1 MRFLVALV
9 LIVLVGLGA
18 AWVIAGRAGGP
29 TITINQPAKFVG
41 QAGTLEVTI
50 DAPKGTLNRF
60 EAYIEQQG
68 RRIPLADSLNAS
80 GLEMKQE
87 GADRIRVRRELGKR
101 SVPELQAGDA
111 RITIVAARPTLY
123 GMRTLESSATRDVK
137 VRFVPPRV
145 SVASVHH
152 FVNHG
157 GAEFVVYRATPP
169 DVDSGVKVGDA
180 EYRGFNASE
189 AASLAGVQLGDPSLK
204 VAFFALL
211 HDQDLNTPI
220 SLYARDEAGNTA
232 RADFEY
238 RVFPKAMRK
247 SRIELNDQFINRV
260 VPAILENTPDFKAE
274 GSVFEQFLKINSEL
288 RRKNAEQIAALGRKG
303 SPTALFSG
311 AFQQLANS
319 QVEAAFADQ
328 RTYFYQ
334 GKEVD
339 RQVHLGFDLATTANA
354 PIVASNRGKVVHA
367 DYLGIYG
374 NCVIID
380 HGLGLQ
386 SLYAHLSSFDTA
398 VGQTV
403 EKGQTIGRSGMTGL
417 AGGDHLHF
425 TMLVEGQ
432 MVNPVEFWDPHWLE
446 DRVLRKLREA
456 AAPVTSSA
464 VGAR

>member
-1 MRFLVALV
+1 MRFLFALV
-9 LIVLVGLGA
+9 LILLVALGA
-18 AWVIAGRAGGP
+18 AWVIAGRGGGP
-29 TITINQPAKFVG
+29 AITVNHPTKFVG
-41 QAGTLEVTI
+41 QTGTLEVAI
-50 DAPKGTLNRF
+50 DTPKGTLSRF
-60 EAYIEQQG
+60 EAYVEQQG
-68 RRIPLADSLNAS
+68 RRIPLATSLDAA
-80 GLEMKQE
+80 GVQMTQQ
-87 GADRIRVRRELGKR
+87 GADRIVIRRDLGKR

-111 RITIVAARPTLY
+111 KVTVVAARETLY
-123 GMRTLESSATRDVK
+123 GMRTLESSVTRDVR
-137 VRFVPPRV
+137 VRFEPPRV
-145 SVASVHH
+145 SVASIHH

-169 DVDSGVKVGDA
+169 DVESGVRVGDV
-180 EYRGFNASE
+180 EYRGFS
-189 AASLAGVQLGDPSLK
+189 AADAAPLAGVQLGDPSLK

-220 SLYARDEAGNTA
+220 SLFARDEAGNTA

-238 RVFPKAMRK
+238 RVFPKPMRK
-247 SRIELNDQFINRV
+247 SRIELGDAFINRV

-274 GSVFEQFLKINSEL
+274 GSVLDRFLKINGDL
-288 RRKNAEQIAALGRKG
+288 RRQNAAHILELGRKG
-303 SPTALFSG
+303 TGPAQFSG

-354 PIVASNRGKVVHA
+354 PIVASNSGKVVYA

-386 SLYAHLSSFDTA
+386 SLYAHLSSIDTA
-398 VGQTV
+398 VGQTI
-403 EKGQTIGRSGMTGL
+403 EKGQTLGRSGMTGL

-425 TMLVEGQ
+425 TMLVKGR
-432 MVNPVEFWDPHWLE
+432 MVNPVEFWDSHWLE

-456 AAPVTSSA
+456 GT
-464 VGAR
+464 R

>member
-1 MRFLVALV
+1 MRFLVSLVVVVLLALA
-9 LIVLVGLGA
+9 G
-18 AWVIAGRAGGP
+18 AWVYSGRGGGP
-29 TITINQPAKFVG
+29 AITIEQPTKFIG
-41 QAGTLEVTI
+41 QAGTLEVAI
-50 DAPKGTLNRF
+50 QAPKGTLNRF
-60 EAYIEQQG
+60 EVYVEQQG
-68 RRIPLADSLNAS
+68 RRIPLATSLNAT

-87 GADRIRVRRELGKR
+87 GPDRIRIRRELGKR

-111 RITIVAARPTLY
+111 KVVVLAARPALY
-123 GMRTLESSATRDVK
+123 GMRTLESSASRDVK
-137 VRFVPPRV
+137 VRFEPPRV

-157 GAEFVVYRATPP
+157 GAEFVVYRATPA
-169 DVDSGVKVGDA
+169 DVESGVKVGDV
-180 EYRGFNASE
+180 EYRGFV
-189 AASLAGVQLGDPSLK
+189 AAPAAALAGVQLNDPALR

-220 SLYARDEAGNTA
+220 SLFARDEAGNTA
-232 RADFEY
+232 RAEFDY
-238 RVFPKAMRK
+238 RTFPRPQRR
-247 SRIELNDQFINRV
+247 SRIELNDQFLNRV
-260 VPAILENTPDFKAE
+260 VPAILEHTPDLKAE
-274 GSVFEQFLKINSEL
+274 GSIIEQFLKINGEL
-288 RRKNAEQIAALGRKG
+288 RRRNAEQIAAIGRT
-303 SPTALFSG
+303 SAPEPLFSG

-319 QVEAAFADQ
+319 QVEAAFADH

-339 RQVHLGFDLATTANA
+339 QQVHLGFDLATTANA
-354 PIVASNRGKVVHA
+354 PIVASNRGKVVFA

-386 SLYAHLSSFDTA
+386 SLYAHLSSFATA
-398 VGQTV
+398 AGDTV

-425 TMLVEGQ
+425 TMLVDGR
-432 MVNPVEFWDPHWLE
+432 MVSPVEFWDSHWLE

-456 AAPVTSSA
+456 ATQ
-464 VGAR
+464 

>member
-1 MRFLVALV
+1 MRFLLA
-9 LIVLVGLGA
+9 LIVLLVVAAGA
-18 AWVIAGRAGGP
+18 AWVIAGRGGGP
-29 TITINQPAKFVG
+29 VITINQPAKFVG
-41 QAGTLEVTI
+41 QAGTLDVTI
-50 DAPKGTLNRF
+50 QSPKGTLNRF

-68 RRIPLADSLNAS
+68 RRIPLATSLNAA
-80 GLEMKQE
+80 GVQMTQE
-87 GADRIRVRRELGKR
+87 GPDRIRVRRELGKR

-111 RITIVAARPTLY
+111 KITVIAARPSGFY
-123 GMRTLESSATRDVK
+123 GVALRTLESSATRDVRA
-137 VRFVPPRV
+137 RFETPRV
-145 SVASVHH
+145 SVVSTHH
-152 FVNHG
+152 FINHG
-157 GAEFVVYRATPP
+157 GAEFIVYRASPP
-169 DVDSGVKVGDA
+169 DVESGVKVGDV
-180 EYRGFNASE
+180 EYHGFPATD
-189 AASLAGVQLGDPSLK
+189 AAPLAGVQLKDPALK

-220 SLYARDEAGNTA
+220 SLFARDEAGNTA

-238 RVFPKAMRK
+238 RVFPKPMRK
-247 SRIELNDQFINRV
+247 SRIELPDPFIDRV
-260 VPAILENTPDFKAE
+260 VPAILEHTPDLKAE
-274 GSVFEQFLKINSEL
+274 GSVLDQFLKINSEL
-288 RRKNAEQIAALGRKG
+288 RRRNADQIAELGRKG
-303 SPTALFSG
+303 SGPALFDG

-328 RTYFYQ
+328 RTYFYK

-354 PIVASNRGKVVHA
+354 PIVASNRGKVLHA
-367 DYLGIYG
+367 DYLGIFG

-386 SLYAHLSSFDTA
+386 SLYAHLSSIDTA

-425 TMLVEGQ
+425 TMLVEGR
-432 MVNPVEFWDPHWLE
+432 MVNPTEFWDPHWLQ

-456 AAPVTSSA
+456 AQ
-464 VGAR
+464 

>member
-1 MRFLVALV
+1 MRFLVS
-9 LIVLVGLGA
+9 LIVVVLLALAG
-18 AWVIAGRAGGP
+18 AWVYAGRGGGP
-29 TITINQPAKFVG
+29 AITIDQPAKFIG
-41 QAGTLEVTI
+41 QAGTLEVAIQT
-50 DAPKGTLNRF
+50 PRGTLNRF
-60 EAYIEQQG
+60 EVYVEQQG
-68 RRIPLADSLNAS
+68 RRIPLATSLNAT

-87 GADRIRVRRELGKR
+87 GPDRIRIRRELGKR

-111 RITIVAARPTLY
+111 KVVVIAARPALY
-123 GMRTLESSATRDVK
+123 GMRTLESSASRDVK
-137 VRFVPPRV
+137 VRFEPPRV

-157 GAEFVVYRATPP
+157 GAEFVVYRATPA
-169 DVDSGVKVGDA
+169 DVESGVKVGDV
-180 EYRGFNASE
+180 EYRGFV
-189 AASLAGVQLGDPSLK
+189 AAPAAALAGVQLNDPALR

-220 SLYARDEAGNTA
+220 SLFARDEAGNTA
-232 RADFEY
+232 RAEFDY
-238 RVFPKAMRK
+238 RTFPRPQRR
-247 SRIELNDQFINRV
+247 SRIELNDPFINRV
-260 VPAILENTPDFKAE
+260 VPAILEHTPDFKAG
-274 GSVFEQFLKINSEL
+274 GSIIDQFLKINGEL
-288 RRKNAEQIAALGRKG
+288 RRKNADQISALGQKSG
-303 SPTALFSG
+303 PEPLFSG

-319 QVEAAFADQ
+319 QVEAAFADH

-339 RQVHLGFDLATTANA
+339 QQVHLGFDLATTANA
-354 PIVASNRGKVVHA
+354 PIVASNRGKVVFA

-386 SLYAHLSSFDTA
+386 SLYAHLSSFATSA
-398 VGQTV
+398 GETV

-425 TMLVEGQ
+425 TMLVDGR
-432 MVNPVEFWDPHWLE
+432 MVSPVEFWDSHWLE

-456 AAPVTSSA
+456 ATQ
-464 VGAR
+464 